1 MSLTYTIVGDEDGSN
16 IVVFVSG
23 SAPLVAHSSHPHYD
37 AIVQGARDGDESVT
51 ALFDLAQSASDRF
64 ESLSERVS
72 VRHGRIFLD
81 GEEIANALTEQVRR
95 FLEEG
100 TEDWRP
106 LVAFFE
112 NVQANPDPH
121 SREQLYAWLAAERF
135 TITPDG
141 LIVGYKGVA
150 SDGSGG
156 YLSIHSGRAIV
167 NGEPKSGR
175 IPNNPGDIVTMPRG
189 EVTHDPASACN
200 VGLHVGTWGYAHSF
214 GNGATLEVH
223 VHPRDV
229 VSVPTDCGA
238 QKMRT
243 CRYRVIRAIEEQ
255 YSTAVRWDEDGD
267 EY

>member
-1 MSLTYTIVGDEDGSN
+1 MLSYTIVGDEDGAN

-23 SAPLVAHSSHPHYD
+23 SSPLVAHSSHPYYA
-37 AIVQGARDGDESVT
+37 AIVDGARNGDESIVS
-51 ALFDLAQSASDRF
+51 LFDLAQSASDRF
-64 ESLSERVS
+64 EQLSERVS
-72 VRHGRIFLD
+72 VRHGRIYLD
-81 GEEIANALTEQVRR
+81 GEEVSNALTAQVSRCIEDGEQ
-95 FLEEG
+95 
-100 TEDWRP
+100 DWRP

-112 NVQANPDPH
+112 NVQSNPDPH
-121 SREQLYAWLAAERF
+121 SRDMLFSWLDAERF

-141 LIVGYKGVA
+141 LIVGYKGVTKDT
-150 SDGSGG
+150 DGS
-156 YLSIHSGRAIV
+156 YRSIHSGRAIV
-167 NGEPKSGR
+167 NGEPQSGR
-175 IPNNPGDIVTMPRG
+175 IRNDPGDVVTMPRG

-200 VGLHVGTWGYAHSF
+200 VGLHVGTWDYAHSF

-243 CRYRVIRAIEEQ
+243 CRYRVIRAIDAK
-255 YSTAVRWDEDGD
+255 YDAAIAWDEDGD